1 MELRLA
7 KQAQNPEAGGYLLCQ
22 AMSSHFFPN
31 FFTGWASH
39 LVGAT
44 RTLKDVS
51 KEKDT
56 FEASNVARLTWATA
70 MIDTLSVVLKI
81 ETINYIKL

>member
-22 AMSSHFFPN
+22 
-31 FFTGWASH
+31 ASH

>member
-1 MELRLA
+1 MEVRPGKHRFQKLVVTWYVKPCR
-7 KQAQNPEAGGYLLCQ
+7 
-22 AMSSHFFPN
+22 AMCSFPN
-31 FFTGWASH
+31 FLTGWARASH

-44 RTLKDVS
+44 TLKDVS

-70 MIDTLSVVLKI
+70 MTAMQHRVIMA
-81 ETINYIKL
+81 